1 MAFLLGVIGVPVLLL
16 GSVPTLL
23 GFTTGGIAAG
33 SLAAASQAAT
43 GNVVAGSCFAAMQSM
58 GATGLF
64 STLAGWGGTATAGA
78 GFFAFSGGNEELP
91 KDSDATHFLVTMAF
105 LGCAAAAVAGLL
117 AFRGGEEQL
126 TTDGRLNQRA

>member
-1 MAFLLGVIGVPVLLL
+1 MAFLLAVIGVPVLLL
-16 GSVPTLL
+16 GSIPTLL

-64 STLAGWGGTATAGA
+64 STLAGWGGAATAVAVGLLA
-78 GFFAFSGGNEELP
+78 SRGGKKELP
-91 KDSDATHFLVTMAF
+91 KEGS
-105 LGCAAAAVAGLL
+105 
-117 AFRGGEEQL
+117 GEEAL
-126 TTDGRLNQRA
+126 SEAVKNN